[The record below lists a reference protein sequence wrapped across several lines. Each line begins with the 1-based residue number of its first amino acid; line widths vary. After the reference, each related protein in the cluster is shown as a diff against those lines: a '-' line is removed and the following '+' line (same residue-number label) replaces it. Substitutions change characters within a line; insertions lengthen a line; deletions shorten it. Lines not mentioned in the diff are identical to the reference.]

1 MPKVKAHKGQKEG
14 LIFRLFGQFFEQLK
28 LTVQIAE
35 KTVFKAN
42 KIGNSNGVS
51 IRKSLI
57 YFLYLLPIFKKF
69 FNLKSG
75 NIAIILTFFRFT
87 VKLYVIYP
95 ILSQRG
101 ENIERENKN
110 AVTF

>member
-1 MPKVKAHKGQKEG
+1 MPKVKAHKGQKEV

-51 IRKSLI
+51 I
-57 YFLYLLPIFKKF
+57 
-69 FNLKSG
+69 
-75 NIAIILTFFRFT
+75 
-87 VKLYVIYP
+87 
-95 ILSQRG
+95 
-101 ENIERENKN
+101 
-110 AVTF
+110 